1 MKQAIALAG
10 GGTKGAYQ
18 VGAWKAMRELGIPFD
33 IVTGTSIGSVTAALM
48 VQDDFDRAWELWT
61 HITEE
66 QIMLERDDATPHE
79 KRELAALA
87 EHPEQLIARVK
98 DWADLNRRTAD
109 ISPYRALV
117 HKYLD
122 EAALFASPVDFGLM
136 TARFPS
142 FQPVEVRK
150 QDIAPGYLP
159 QWILASSACFPMFP
173 MCEIDGQNYLDGA
186 YSDNLPI
193 STAFRLGA
201 DRVIAIGLKPET
213 PEKKYAN
220 HPLVTYIAP
229 AEPLGKLL
237 EFDPDAMRHSIA
249 LGYTDTLRVLGDHIG
264 HTYTFEPD
272 GQTLLD
278 GVARDYL
285 LWLLRRELTP
295 PDSMLDFFRS
305 DTPLTDRILSDRP
318 GDLTAARSRAW
329 SVCWRRMPIRAGR
342 STISSSCCRS
352 WPCALRRMRTR
363 RSWSTRTRC
372 MPRSA
377 ASILSRSSPRSRR
390 AMTPGIS
397 FWPRSRSIC
406 GSRRPDRQV
415 FVALAGIIGYT
426 I

>member
-122 EAALFASPVDFGLM
+122 EERFFASPVDFGLM

-142 FQPVEVRK
+142 FQPVEVRT

-159 QWILASSACFPMFP
+159 Q
-173 MCEIDGQNYLDGA
+173 
-186 YSDNLPI
+186 
-193 STAFRLGA
+193 STRRGSRHRHRPQAGDTGEKIR
-201 DRVIAIGLKPET
+201 KP
-213 PEKKYAN
+213 P
-220 HPLVTYIAP
+220 
-229 AEPLGKLL
+229 
-237 EFDPDAMRHSIA
+237 
-249 LGYTDTLRVLGDHIG
+249 
-264 HTYTFEPD
+264 
-272 GQTLLD
+272 
-278 GVARDYL
+278 ARDL
-285 LWLLRRELTP
+285 H
-295 PDSMLDFFRS
+295 
-305 DTPLTDRILSDRP
+305 RP
-318 GDLTAARSRAW
+318 GGAAGKA
-329 SVCWRRMPIRAGR
+329 AG
-342 STISSSCCRS
+342 
-352 WPCALRRMRTR
+352 
-363 RSWSTRTRC
+363 
-372 MPRSA
+372 
-377 ASILSRSSPRSRR
+377 
-390 AMTPGIS
+390 
-397 FWPRSRSIC
+397 
-406 GSRRPDRQV
+406 V
-415 FVALAGIIGYT
+415 
-426 I
+426 

>member
-61 HITEE
+61 HITED
-66 QIMLERDDATPHE
+66 QIMLEREDATPHE
-79 KRELAALA
+79 KRELAALT

-109 ISPYRALV
+109 ITPYRALV
-117 HKYLD
+117 HQYLD
-122 EAALFASPVDFGLM
+122 EARFFASPVDFGLM

-150 QDIAPGYLP
+150 RDIAPGYLP
-159 QWILASSACFPMFP
+159 QWILASSACYPMFP

-201 DRVIAIGLKPET
+201 DRVIAIGLKPEA
-213 PEKKYAN
+213 PEKKYTN

-237 EFDPDAMRHSIA
+237 EFDPDALRRSIA
-249 LGYTDTLRVLGDHIG
+249 LWLYG
-264 HTYTFEPD
+264 HA
-272 GQTLLD
+272 
-278 GVARDYL
+278 ARARQLHRPYL
-285 LWLLRRELTP
+285 HVCTRRADAAHGRRARLSALVLRRELTP

-305 DTPLTDRILSDRP
+305 DTPLTDRILSDQP
-318 GDLTAARSRAW
+318 SDLTA
-329 SVCWRRMPIRAGR
+329 C
-342 STISSSCCRS
+342 
-352 WPCALRRMRTR
+352 
-363 RSWSTRTRC
+363 
-372 MPRSA
+372 
-377 ASILSRSSPRSRR
+377 
-390 AMTPGIS
+390 
-397 FWPRSRSIC
+397 
-406 GSRRPDRQV
+406 
-415 FVALAGIIGYT
+415 ALAGVECVLEAYACPRGEIYDLKLLLPELAMRLAEDEDTPALELAHALCASLGSEHFFTQLAPLTPRYDAKDIFLATLTLYLREQT
-426 I
+426 A

>member
-1 MKQAIALAG
+1 M
-10 GGTKGAYQ
+10 
-18 VGAWKAMRELGIPFD
+18 
-33 IVTGTSIGSVTAALM
+33 
-48 VQDDFDRAWELWT
+48 
-61 HITEE
+61 
-66 QIMLERDDATPHE
+66 
-79 KRELAALA
+79 
-87 EHPEQLIARVK
+87 
-98 DWADLNRRTAD
+98 
-109 ISPYRALV
+109 

-122 EAALFASPVDFGLM
+122 EARFFASPVDFGLM

-142 FQPVEVRK
+142 LQPVEVRK
-150 QDIAPGYLP
+150 RDIAPGYLP

-229 AEPLGKLL
+229 AEP
-237 EFDPDAMRHSIA
+237 
-249 LGYTDTLRVLGDHIG
+249 
-264 HTYTFEPD
+264 PD

-318 GDLTAARSRAW
+318 GDLTD
-329 SVCWRRMPIRAGR
+329 C
-342 STISSSCCRS
+342 
-352 WPCALRRMRTR
+352 
-363 RSWSTRTRC
+363 
-372 MPRSA
+372 
-377 ASILSRSSPRSRR
+377 
-390 AMTPGIS
+390 
-397 FWPRSRSIC
+397 
-406 GSRRPDRQV
+406 
-415 FVALAGIIGYT
+415 ALAGVECVLEAYAYPRGEIYDLKLLLPELAMRLTEDEDTPELEHAHAPLTPRYDARDIFLATLTLYLREQT
-426 I
+426 A

>member
-48 VQDDFDRAWELWT
+48 VQGDFDRAWELWT

-66 QIMLERDDATPHE
+66 QIMLERADATPHE

-109 ISPYRALV
+109 ITPYCALV
-117 HKYLD
+117 HQYLD
-122 EAALFASPVDFGLM
+122 EARFFASPVDFGLM

-159 QWILASSACFPMFP
+159 QWILASSACYPMFP

-193 STAFRLGA
+193 GTAFRLGA

-213 PEKKYAN
+213 PEKKYTN

-237 EFDPDAMRHSIA
+237 EFDPDALRHSIA
-249 LGYTDTLRVLGDHIG
+249 LGL
-264 HTYTFEPD
+264 
-272 GQTLLD
+272 
-278 GVARDYL
+278 
-285 LWLLRRELTP
+285 
-295 PDSMLDFFRS
+295 
-305 DTPLTDRILSDRP
+305 
-318 GDLTAARSRAW
+318 
-329 SVCWRRMPIRAGR
+329 
-342 STISSSCCRS
+342 
-352 WPCALRRMRTR
+352 
-363 RSWSTRTRC
+363 RTRC
-372 MPRSA
+372 ACLAAISAIPTRSNPTGRRCSR
-377 ASILSRSSPRSRR
+377 ASR
-390 AMTPGIS
+390 AT
-397 FWPRSRSIC
+397 IC
-406 GSRRPDRQV
+406 SGCCAGS
-415 FVALAGIIGYT
+415 
-426 I
+426 

>member
-48 VQDDFDRAWELWT
+48 VQGDFDRAWELWT

-66 QIMLERDDATPHE
+66 QIMLEREDATPRE

-109 ISPYRALV
+109 ITPYRALV
-117 HKYLD
+117 HQYLD
-122 EAALFASPVDFGLM
+122 EARFFASPVDFGLM

-159 QWILASSACFPMFP
+159 QWILASSACYPMFP

-213 PEKKYAN
+213 PEKKYTN

-237 EFDPDAMRHSIA
+237 EFDPDALHHSIA
-249 LGYTDTLRVLGDHIG
+249 LGYTDTLRVLGSYIG

-295 PDSMLDFFRS
+295 PDSMLDFS
-305 DTPLTDRILSDRP
+305 
-318 GDLTAARSRAW
+318 AA
-329 SVCWRRMPIRAGR
+329 
-342 STISSSCCRS
+342 
-352 WPCALRRMRTR
+352 TR
-363 RSWSTRTRC
+363 R
-372 MPRSA
+372 
-377 ASILSRSSPRSRR
+377 
-390 AMTPGIS
+390 
-397 FWPRSRSIC
+397 
-406 GSRRPDRQV
+406 
-415 FVALAGIIGYT
+415 
-426 I
+426 

>member
-48 VQDDFDRAWELWT
+48 VQDDFERAWELWT

-79 KRELAALA
+79 KHELAALA

-122 EAALFASPVDFGLM
+122 EERFFASPVDFGLM

-150 QDIAPGYLP
+150 RDIAPGYLP

-249 LGYTDTLRVLGDHIG
+249 LGLHGHAARARQPYRPYLHVCARRTDAARRRRARLSALAAAPGADAAGLHAGLFPQRYT
-264 HTYTFEPD
+264 
-272 GQTLLD
+272 
-278 GVARDYL
+278 A
-285 LWLLRRELTP
+285 
-295 PDSMLDFFRS
+295 
-305 DTPLTDRILSDRP
+305 DRP
-318 GDLTAARSRAW
+318 HPQR
-329 SVCWRRMPIRAGR
+329 P
-342 STISSSCCRS
+342 
-352 WPCALRRMRTR
+352 P
-363 RSWSTRTRC
+363 
-372 MPRSA
+372 
-377 ASILSRSSPRSRR
+377 
-390 AMTPGIS
+390 
-397 FWPRSRSIC
+397 
-406 GSRRPDRQV
+406 RRPDGLRARGRGV
-415 FVALAGIIGYT
+415 CAGGICLSARGDLRSQAPAAGAGHAPYGG
-426 I
+426 

>member
-18 VGAWKAMRELGIPFD
+18 VGAWKAMRELGVPFD

-79 KRELAALA
+79 KHELAALA

-122 EAALFASPVDFGLM
+122 EERFFASPVDFGLM

-142 FQPVEVRK
+142 LQPVEVRK

-249 LGYTDTLRVLGDHIG
+249 LGYT
-264 HTYTFEPD
+264 YTFEP
-272 GQTLLD
+272 GGKTLLD

-318 GDLTAARSRAW
+318 GDLTD
-329 SVCWRRMPIRAGR
+329 C
-342 STISSSCCRS
+342 
-352 WPCALRRMRTR
+352 
-363 RSWSTRTRC
+363 
-372 MPRSA
+372 
-377 ASILSRSSPRSRR
+377 
-390 AMTPGIS
+390 
-397 FWPRSRSIC
+397 
-406 GSRRPDRQV
+406 
-415 FVALAGIIGYT
+415 ALAGVECVLEAYAYSRGEIYDLKLLLPELAMRLAEDEDTPELERAHALCASLGSEHFITQLAPLTPRYDARDIFLAT
-426 I
+426 LTLYLREQTA

>member
-87 EHPEQLIARVK
+87 EHPEQLIARVR

-122 EAALFASPVDFGLM
+122 EERFFASPVDFGLM

-150 QDIAPGYLP
+150 RDIAPGYLP

-213 PEKKYAN
+213 PEKKYTN

-249 LGYTDTLRVLGDHIG
+249 LGYTDTLRVLGSHIG

-272 GQTLLD
+272 GQTLLE
-278 GVARDYL
+278 GVARLSAVAAAPGADAAGLHAGLFPQRHAADRSHPQRSAQRPDGLRARGRGVRAGGIYL
-285 LWLLRRELTP
+285 PAR
-295 PDSMLDFFRS
+295 
-305 DTPLTDRILSDRP
+305 
-318 GDLTAARSRAW
+318 GDLRPKTPAAGAGHASDGGRGHPGTRARARA
-329 SVCWRRMPIRAGR
+329 VRVAGR
-342 STISSSCCRS
+342 RAFLHAAG
-352 WPCALRRMRTR
+352 PAHAAL
-363 RSWSTRTRC
+363 
-372 MPRSA
+372 
-377 ASILSRSSPRSRR
+377 
-390 AMTPGIS
+390 
-397 FWPRSRSIC
+397 
-406 GSRRPDRQV
+406 
-415 FVALAGIIGYT
+415 
-426 I
+426 